1 MAFDRRF
8 TLMLATWIAAL
19 LVVLVAFILA
29 LATPDLAA
37 ARIVAG
43 LLVVGAATG
52 LWRHVERTNVTVAR
66 FVEAIRYGDMS
77 ARFDGRGGAGFGQLG
92 AALDAA
98 MRELQAKRD
107 QSVREL
113 HYLEALI
120 DDMPVAVL
128 TIDAERGVMPANKV
142 ARRLF
147 VLHVGVQPEDYAIYG
162 STFARRLTADSPVRQ
177 ELLILHFA
185 TGPQH
190 AIVRT
195 ATLERLGLS
204 VRVVTVEPM
213 QGTLD
218 AVEMAAQTQLVRVLT
233 HEILNSLTPVTSL
246 AGTAAVLLG
255 DDPPDIADARAAI
268 TTLAR
273 RAEGLRHFIESYRA
287 VARAPEVRRRRF
299 TAKPFAEELERLF
312 TVDWPLLPLTLAVAE
327 GLTLDAD
334 PDLLAQV
341 LINLLRNA
349 AQAASSREGEQWVR
363 LSIAPRG
370 EQVRIEVEDSG
381 PGVPES
387 LRRDV
392 FLPFFTTRAEGTGVG
407 LNLAR
412 QIVIAHGGTIDVAD
426 GRVGGALFGI
436 TLQKG

>member
-8 TLMLATWIAAL
+8 TLVLAAWIVAL
-19 LVVLVAFILA
+19 LVTLVAFILA
-29 LATPDLAA
+29 LMTPDLAA
-37 ARIVAG
+37 ARIVVA
-43 LLVVGAATG
+43 LLVIGAASG

-66 FVEAIRYGDMS
+66 FVEAIRHGDMS
-77 ARFDGRGGAGFGQLG
+77 ARFDGRGGAGFGALG

-98 MRELQAKRD
+98 IRDLQAKRD
-107 QSVREL
+107 QSARDL

-128 TIDAERGVMPANKV
+128 TVDAEHGVVPANKV

-147 VLHVGVQPEDYAIYG
+147 TRHAGVRPDDYAVYG
-162 STFARRLTADSPVRQ
+162 STFAHRLAADSPVRQ

-195 ATLERLGLS
+195 AALERLGLS
-204 VRVVTVEPM
+204 MRVVTVEPM
-213 QGTLD
+213 QGTVD

-287 VARAPEVRRRRF
+287 VASPPEVRRQRF
-299 TAKPFAEELERLF
+299 AARPFAEELGRLF
-312 TVDWPLLPLTLAVAE
+312 TVDWPLLPLTIEAPD
-327 GLTLDAD
+327 GLMLDAD
-334 PDLLAQV
+334 ANLLAQV

-349 AQAASSREGEQWVR
+349 SQAASAREGEQWVR
-363 LSIAPRG
+363 LSIAQHG

-426 GRVGGALFGI
+426 GSAGGALFGI
-436 TLQKG
+436 TL